1 MNLVRLLGSCVFYG
15 DSVAQDPH
23 IPRKGMVTRRR
34 PPYTFFLPV
43 FGHRLRRN
51 LLLETVLFLKMNR
64 FKLDLWGVKVDL
76 KLLGDI
82 FFLTGAG
89 LSVYYMINHLLND
102 SIDNSIRSK
111 ELKKKSSSV
120 LKRIQATNPE
130 LKNLSLNEY
139 ENSLLNSL
147 VTPDEINVS
156 FDDIGGLQSIIDEL
170 HEAVILP
177 LTEPEL
183 FAAHLSLVNSP
194 KGVLFYGPPGC
205 GKTMLAKAIAKESGA
220 FFLLIRMLTVMDKWY
235 GELNKIVDAIFS
247 LANKLQPCIIFIDE
261 IDSFLRDR
269 SSSDHEVSALL
280 KAEFMT
286 LWDGLLSNGKIMVM
300 GATNRQNDIDLA
312 FMRRLP
318 KRFPI
323 SKPNRDQRRSIL
335 KKILRDANTADDF
348 DLEAVVS
355 HTDGFNGSELRELCR
370 EAALR
375 SMKEYIRM
383 NFKNGKKRNESVD
396 PSKVRA
402 LVTSDFLK
410 EGELTASVID

>member
-1 MNLVRLLGSCVFYG
+1 MHHAT
-15 DSVAQDPH
+15 VAVELQ
-23 IPRKGMVTRRR
+23 RRAQQKFSEH
-34 PPYTFFLPV
+34 T
-43 FGHRLRRN
+43 
-51 LLLETVLFLKMNR
+51 KSSAMNR
-64 FKLDLWGVKVDL
+64 FKLDLWGMKVDL
-76 KLLGDI
+76 KLVGDI

-89 LSVYYMINHLLND
+89 LSMYYMINHLLND
-102 SIDNSIRSK
+102 SIDNSVRSK
-111 ELKKKSSSV
+111 ELRKKSTSV
-120 LKRIQATNPE
+120 LKKIQDTNPE
-130 LKNLSLNEY
+130 LKDLSLNEY
-139 ENSLLNSL
+139 EKSLLNSL
-147 VTPDEINVS
+147 VTPDEITVT
-156 FDDIGGLQSIIDEL
+156 FDDIGGLHLIIEEL

-177 LTEPEL
+177 LTEPEI

-235 GELNKIVDAIFS
+235 GESNKIVDAIFS

-286 LWDGLLSNGKIMVM
+286 LWDGLLANGQIMVM

-323 SKPNRDQRRSIL
+323 SKPDRDQRRSIL
-335 KKILRDANTADDF
+335 QKILRDAKLADDF
-348 DLEAVVS
+348 DLETVVIN
-355 HTDGFNGSELRELCR
+355 TEGFNGSELRELCR

-375 SMKEYIRM
+375 SMKEYIRL
-383 NFKNGKKRNESVD
+383 NYKNGRKRNEKVD
-396 PSKVRA
+396 PSMVRP
-402 LVTSDFLK
+402 LMTRDFLK
-410 EGELTASVID
+410 EGELTASLVD

>member
-1 MNLVRLLGSCVFYG
+1 M
-15 DSVAQDPH
+15 
-23 IPRKGMVTRRR
+23 
-34 PPYTFFLPV
+34 
-43 FGHRLRRN
+43 
-51 LLLETVLFLKMNR
+51 
-64 FKLDLWGVKVDL
+64 KVDL

-89 LSVYYMINHLLND
+89 LSMYYMINHLLND
-102 SIDNSIRSK
+102 SIDNSVRSK

-120 LKRIQATNPE
+120 LKKIQTTNPD
-130 LKNLSLNEY
+130 LKDISLNEY
-139 ENSLLNSL
+139 EKSLLNSL

-156 FDDIGGLQSIIDEL
+156 FDDIGGLQLIIDEL

-177 LTEPEL
+177 LTEPEI

-235 GELNKIVDAIFS
+235 GESNKIVDAIFS

-269 SSSDHEVSALL
+269 SPSDHEVSALL

-286 LWDGLLSNGKIMVM
+286 LWDGLLANGQIMVM

-323 SKPNRDQRRSIL
+323 SKPDRDQRRSIL
-335 KKILRDANTADDF
+335 LKILRDAKMADDF
-348 DLEAVVS
+348 DLETVVIN
-355 HTDGFNGSELRELCR
+355 TEGFNGSELRELCR

-375 SMKEYIRM
+375 SMKEYIRL
-383 NFKNGKKRNESVD
+383 NYKNGRKRSDKVD
-396 PSKVRA
+396 PSMVRP
-402 LVTSDFLK
+402 LMTRDFLK

>member
-1 MNLVRLLGSCVFYG
+1 
-15 DSVAQDPH
+15 
-23 IPRKGMVTRRR
+23 
-34 PPYTFFLPV
+34 
-43 FGHRLRRN
+43 
-51 LLLETVLFLKMNR
+51 MNR
-64 FKLDLWGVKVDL
+64 FKLEFLGMKLDL

-89 LSVYYMINHLLND
+89 LSMYYMINHLLND
-102 SIDNSIRSK
+102 SIDNSVRSK

-120 LKRIQATNPE
+120 LKKIQNTNPD
-130 LKNLSLNEY
+130 LKDISLNEY
-139 ENSLLNSL
+139 EKSLLNCL
-147 VTPDEINVS
+147 VTPEDISVS
-156 FDDIGGLQSIIDEL
+156 FDDIGGLQHIIEEL

-235 GELNKIVDAIFS
+235 GESNKIVDAIFS

-269 SSSDHEVSALL
+269 SSADHEVSALL

-286 LWDGLLSNGKIMVM
+286 LWDGLLSNGQIMVM

-318 KRFPI
+318 KRFAI
-323 SKPNRDQRRSIL
+323 SKPDRDQRRSIL
-335 KKILRDANTADDF
+335 QKILRDAKLDDDF
-348 DLEAVVS
+348 DLETVVIA
-355 HTDGFNGSELRELCR
+355 TEGFNGSELRELCR

-375 SMKEYIRM
+375 SMKDYIRL
-383 NFKNGKKRNESVD
+383 NYKNGRKRNENVD
-396 PSKVRA
+396 PSMVRP
-402 LVTSDFLK
+402 LMTRDFLR
-410 EGELTASVID
+410 EGEIPASLVD